1 MPKDQLCSDINHGLD
16 SLQII
21 RHLFICI
28 ENDQGFQFRNH
39 FISLC
44 HIIFDSIIPQYQK
57 HPNLQ
62 VYDIL

>member
-1 MPKDQLCSDINHGLD
+1 MPKDQLRSDINHGLD

-28 ENDQGFQFRNH
+28 ENDRGFHFQNH
-39 FISLC
+39 FILL
-44 HIIFDSIIPQYQK
+44 HQNIFDSI
-57 HPNLQ
+57 NLQ